1 MIHELNF
8 LTPHD
13 GSPNHIETI
22 SLICSANQWTGFY
35 KTRTSAM
42 KQLKDGHYFVHY
54 RKYVV
59 QNKTDKK
66 YNTERQKTRFLKA

>member
-1 MIHELNF
+1 
-8 LTPHD
+8 
-13 GSPNHIETI
+13 
-22 SLICSANQWTGFY
+22 
-35 KTRTSAM
+35 M
-42 KQLKDGHYFVHY
+42 KQLKDGRYFVHY

>member
-1 MIHELNF
+1 
-8 LTPHD
+8 
-13 GSPNHIETI
+13 
-22 SLICSANQWTGFY
+22 
-35 KTRTSAM
+35 M

-54 RKYVV
+54 RQYVV